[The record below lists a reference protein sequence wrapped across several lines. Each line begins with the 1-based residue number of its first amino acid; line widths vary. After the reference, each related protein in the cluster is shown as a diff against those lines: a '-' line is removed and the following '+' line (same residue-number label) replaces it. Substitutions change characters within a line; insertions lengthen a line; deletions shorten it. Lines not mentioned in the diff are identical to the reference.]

1 MSYQILVDQIIS
13 DIESGNT
20 LPWQKD
26 WNSQGGGIPMNLASG
41 NSYTGV
47 NIISTWVHNW
57 KYQYKSNLFLTMKE
71 IKKRDLFLKGK
82 TGDDIRK
89 ACRIMFYAEKEREDG
104 TKYPRPKWYNVFNIE
119 QIEGFDQGVKEPT
132 VHNPEDIKLATR
144 LHKAL
149 DIEVLRGS
157 PAYSSVRDKLYMPD
171 LADFKSTQGYMGT
184 MAHECVHATGH
195 PSRLDRDMSGKF
207 GEADYAK
214 EELVAELGAAFICA
228 EWGITST
235 VEMHTSYLEHWL
247 KVLKEEPAYLMRSAS
262 LASKAVGYL
271 KGRIQNW
278 SLYEE
283 QSSSLSDLLA
293 YEGDMDYAA

>member
-1 MSYQILVDQIIS
+1 MSYQPLVDQIIS

-26 WNSQGGGIPMNLASG
+26 WKSQGGGMPMNLGTG

-47 NIISTWVHNW
+47 NIISAWIHNW
-57 KYQYKSNLFLTMKE
+57 KYQYESNLFLTMKE
-71 IKKRDLFLKGK
+71 IKKRNLFLKGER
-82 TGDDIRK
+82 GDDIRK
-89 ACRIMFYAEKEREDG
+89 ACRIMFYAEKERDDG
-104 TKYPRPKWYNVFNIE
+104 TKYPTPKWYNVFNID
-119 QIEGFDQGVKEPT
+119 QIEGFDQGIKEPR

-157 PAYSSVRDKLYMPD
+157 PAYSPVLDKLYMPD
-171 LADFKSTQGYMGT
+171 LADFSSTQGYMGT

-195 PSRLDRDMSGKF
+195 PSRLDRDMTGKF
-207 GEADYAK
+207 GTKDYAK

-247 KVLKEEPAYLMRSAS
+247 TVLKEEPAYLVTSAS

-271 KGRIQNW
+271 KGKIMNW
-278 SLYEE
+278 SIYEE

-293 YEGDMDYAA
+293 YEGDINYAA